1 MKEELSALVDNE
13 LSELEER
20 RVLKTLAADP
30 ALRDTWGRYHLIRAA
45 LRRELEIT
53 SAPGL
58 ASRVTAHLAVLSPAR
73 AAFVWRPLAKV
84 AGSLAIAAT
93 VAAVTLV
100 GLQLLQRPDGAG
112 NAVVATSAPA
122 AAPVRVGATRW
133 DTNQPELERT
143 LNVYLVEHNEF
154 SSTGVGGMLP
164 YVRVVGYDNDR

>member
-20 RVLKTLAADP
+20 RLLKTLAADT

-45 LRRELEIT
+45 LRHELDVA
-53 SAPGL
+53 SASGL
-58 ASRVTAHLAVLSPAR
+58 ASRVTARLAAQGPAR
-73 AAFVWRPLAKV
+73 TGFAWRPAAKV

-112 NAVVATSAPA
+112 SAVVATSAPTA
-122 AAPVRVGATRW
+122 ATARVGATRW

-154 SSTGVGGMLP
+154 ASTGVGGMLP

>member
-1 MKEELSALVDNE
+1 MKEELSALIDNE

-20 RVLKTLAADP
+20 RLLKTLAAD
-30 ALRDTWGRYHLIRAA
+30 AGLRDTWGRYHLIRAA
-45 LRRELEIT
+45 LRRELDVM

-58 ASRVTAHLAVLSPAR
+58 ASRVMAGLTAQSPAG

-112 NAVVATSAPA
+112 SAVVATSAPA
-122 AAPVRVGATRW
+122 AATVRVGATRW

-154 SSTGVGGMLP
+154 ASTGVGGMLP
-164 YVRVVGYDNDR
+164 YVRVVGYDSDR

>member
-20 RVLKTLAADP
+20 RVLKTLAADTG
-30 ALRDTWGRYHLIRAA
+30 LRDTWGRYHLIRAA
-45 LRRELEIT
+45 LRRELDIT
-53 SAPGL
+53 SASGL
-58 ASRVTAHLAVLSPAR
+58 AARVTAHLTALSPAR
-73 AAFVWRPLAKV
+73 AVFVWRPVAKV

-100 GLQLLQRPDGAG
+100 GVQLLHRPDGAG
-112 NAVVATSAPA
+112 SAVVATSAPA
-122 AAPVRVGATRW
+122 ATPVRVGATRW

-154 SSTGVGGMLP
+154 ASTGVGGMLP